1 MENNTISLIDMLQME
16 ATEIFNNAKFK
27 PKK

>member
-1 MENNTISLIDMLQME
+1 MKKNPTSVLEMLQIDPQ
-16 ATEIFNNAKFK
+16 EIFNNAKFK